1 MAFIPVEYLAT
12 TEELTKIANS
22 YREEAIIKLT
32 ENGSNVTGRLAA
44 SIKVQPARLTET
56 SVVIPVTMLKYGDY
70 VDNGAE
76 RGKGKQPPV
85 QPIINWIKQ
94 KRITVPNQFKSVEQ
108 FAFAIAYNIGKFGQR
123 FKRAR
128 PFIEPALNTVRE
140 QYINSGQL
148 ANAVAIDLDRNIQL
162 NINNTPG
169 LIGNK

>member
-1 MAFIPVEYLAT
+1 MANLIPVEYLAT

-22 YREEAIIKLT
+22 YKEEAIIKLT

-44 SIKVQPARLTET
+44 SIKVQPARITET
-56 SVVIPVTMLKYGDY
+56 AVVIPVTMLKYGDY
-70 VDNGAE
+70 VDQGNE

-85 QPIINWIKQ
+85 QDIKNWIQQ
-94 KRITVPNQFKSVEQ
+94 KRISVPNQFKSVEQ
-108 FAFAIAYNIGKFGQR
+108 FAWAIAYNIGKQGQR

-128 PFIEPALNTVRE
+128 PFIEPALNSVRE

-148 ANAVAIDLDRNIQL
+148 ANAVALDLDRNIQV

-169 LIGNK
+169 LNGN